1 VDIPFQLSQNQKPMS
16 TIRVFV
22 TGTLLALCAAWV
34 PVRGAEPAWKP
45 QRNVELVVGAQAGG
59 SNDRMARLLQKIL
72 TESGAAP
79 AMTVVNKPGQGQV
92 LAAVYVNSH
101 PGDPH
106 YLLML
111 GSSWVSSSIVTRSTT
126 THRDFTPIT
135 KLIDGDLVVFVPADS
150 AIRTVRDLGD
160 GLRRDA
166 SQYSF
171 GFSTSAGNSSH
182 IALVELARHAGAD
195 PRKLRVVVNA
205 SGGITATQVAG
216 GHIAVGVSS
225 SGSVQA
231 MVALG
236 KVRMIGAIS
245 SQRLPQLP
253 NLPTLREQG
262 YDVVASTWFVMF
274 GPKGLSGSQVAYWED
289 AIGKAMRHPETK
301 QFADANNWTIELVGS
316 RELPAELDKEYAR
329 LRATLTELGMVK

>member
-1 VDIPFQLSQNQKPMS
+1 MKRLSL
-16 TIRVFV
+16 RV
-22 TGTLLALCAAWV
+22 LLVGVMAAQCAAWL
-34 PVRGAEPAWKP
+34 PVHGAETAWRP
-45 QRNVELVVGAQAGG
+45 QKNVELVVGAQAGG
-59 SNDRMARLLQKIL
+59 SNDRMARLLQKTL

-79 AMTVVNKPGQGQV
+79 VSMTVVNKPGQGQT

-101 PGDPH
+101 PADPH

-111 GSSWVSSSIVTRSTT
+111 GSSWMTSSIATRSTT

-135 KLIDGDLVVFVPADS
+135 KLIDGDLVLSVPADS
-150 AIRTVRDLGD
+150 PIRTAKDLVD
-160 GLRRDA
+160 GLRKDV

-171 GFSTSAGNSSH
+171 GFSTSAGNASH
-182 IALVELARHAGAD
+182 IALAELARHAGAD
-195 PRKLRVVVNA
+195 PRKPRVVVNA
-205 SGGITATQVAG
+205 SGGITATQLAG
-216 GHIAVGVSS
+216 GHIAVGVNS
-225 SGSVQA
+225 SGSLQA
-231 MVALG
+231 MISMG

-262 YDVVASTWFVMF
+262 YDVVATTWFVMF
-274 GPKGLSGSQVAYWED
+274 GPKGLSPSHVAYWED

-301 QFADANNWTIELVGS
+301 QFVDANNWTIDLIGS
-316 RELPAELDKEYAR
+316 RQLPAELDKEYAR